1 MQKALATTV
10 PAGTYYFGDPC
21 YAVPDQFWMDLLNS
35 CDFFSDTLVG
45 TVNGFTV
52 YSAGTMYGDGLYR
65 DSLGRE
71 FPVDAGMIGLTPVA
85 LAELDTE
92 AFKDGK
98 LEVFGSH
105 LITLTE
111 PTVFLSDGKG
121 NITLGDVVIP
131 TGADNESDFCDDDDY
146 EDEYDSEGESE
157 ED

>member
-1 MQKALATTV
+1 MQKVLETTV

-21 YAVPDQFWMDLLNS
+21 YAVPDQFWMDLLDH

-45 TVNGFTV
+45 TVNDFTV
-52 YSAGTMYGDGLYR
+52 YSARTMYGDGLYF
-65 DSLGRE
+65 DNLGRE

-85 LAELDTE
+85 LTELDTE

-111 PTVFLSDGKG
+111 PTAFLSDGNGK
-121 NITLGDVVIP
+121 IILGDVVIQ
-131 TGADNESDFCDDDDY
+131 TGADNA
-146 EDEYDSEGESE
+146 
-157 ED
+157 

>member
-1 MQKALATTV
+1 MQKALTTTV

-21 YAVPDQFWMDLLNS
+21 YAVPNEFWMGLLNS
-35 CDFFSDTLVG
+35 CNYFQDTLVG

-52 YSAGTMYGDGLYR
+52 YSAGTMYGDGEYY
-65 DSLGRE
+65 DSQGRA

-85 LAELDTE
+85 LAELDKA

-111 PTVFLSDGKG
+111 PTEFSSDGEG
-121 NITLGDVVIP
+121 RITLGGNVIN
-131 TGADNESDFCDDDDY
+131 TGDEDLESCEDDCDDEY
-146 EDEYDSEGESE
+146 EDGEDE
-157 ED
+157 